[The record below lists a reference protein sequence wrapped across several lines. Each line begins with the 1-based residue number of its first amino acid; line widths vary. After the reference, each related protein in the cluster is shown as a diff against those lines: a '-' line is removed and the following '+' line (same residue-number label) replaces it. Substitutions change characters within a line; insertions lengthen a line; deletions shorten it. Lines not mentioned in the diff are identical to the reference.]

1 MRDIKLGRA
10 DISIPVAHF
19 DANSKARSS
28 LGSESNSGSRDG
40 QVVFYDR
47 DATLAT
53 PRNARPS
60 EAFGQNEVGRSVNS
74 GSDRI
79 SRSFSDE
86 LDHFNA
92 QLGSTS
98 VASSINKYEPRLNAA
113 SKQLDLR
120 NFFEDQKLE
129 SNADRKRVHK
139 EATSTKYSAGGSN
152 KKNMKDQLIN
162 PNIKVDDK
170 VGHSSNEPES
180 PPCRLVDPIEPLPT
194 SESDLVEQRWG
205 VYAPANQSLLKK
217 IYSGLYADAQELVRT
232 TVFEPVLNQA
242 PAVFTAVAGGAI
254 IAKATQ
260 RLEPVLGKWGSRAL
274 GLVATGALSAAF
286 WINGNANAPDLSGAG
301 SPVELDPTART
312 NHSHVDNL
320 QYNSWQTGKVY
331 RKMSDELIKH
341 FVGCKVDEHVIRR
354 AMKKASELQ
363 SLYSTPIDRG
373 YIADTVSFSLCVVSV
388 EMSRASVSTRV
399 YSGTPSTLAWN

>member
-10 DISIPVAHF
+10 GDSIPVAHF

-28 LGSESNSGSRDG
+28 VGSESNSGSRDG

-47 DATLAT
+47 DATLDS
-53 PRNARPS
+53 PREARPGVVL
-60 EAFGQNEVGRSVNS
+60 GQKEVGRAGISANE
-74 GSDRI
+74 RI

-92 QLGSTS
+92 QLGGTS
-98 VASSINKYEPRLNAA
+98 VASSINKDEPRSGAPA
-113 SKQLDLR
+113 RHLDLR
-120 NFFEDQKLE
+120 DFFDNQRLE

-139 EATSTKYSAGGSN
+139 EAISSKHSAGGSN
-152 KKNMKDQLIN
+152 KKNMKNHLVN
-162 PNIKVDDK
+162 PNVKVEDK
-170 VGHSSNEPES
+170 VGFSNNEPES
-180 PPCRLVDPIEPLPT
+180 PPCRLVDPVEPLPT
-194 SESDLVEQRWG
+194 AESDLVEQRWG
-205 VYAPANQSLLKK
+205 VYAPANQSLMKK
-217 IYSGLYADAQELVRT
+217 IYSGLYTDAQTLVRST
-232 TVFEPVLNQA
+232 IFEPILNQA

-286 WINGNANAPDLSGAG
+286 WVNGNATAPDLSGAG
-301 SPVELDPTART
+301 TPVELDQTART

-320 QYNSWQTGKVY
+320 QYNSWQTGLIY
-331 RKMSDELIKH
+331 RKMSDELIRH
-341 FVGCKVDEHVIRR
+341 FVGSKVDEHVIRR

-373 YIADTVSFSLCVVSV
+373 VVADTVSFSMCVVSV